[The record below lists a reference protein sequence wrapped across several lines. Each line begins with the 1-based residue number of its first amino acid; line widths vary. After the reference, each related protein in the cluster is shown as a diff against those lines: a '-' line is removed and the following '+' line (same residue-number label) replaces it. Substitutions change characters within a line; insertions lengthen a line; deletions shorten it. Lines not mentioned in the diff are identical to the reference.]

1 MRFESLPVP
10 YDCRIIYRLVAE
22 VPKGEVASYGMIAS
36 LIHGVTS
43 RMVGRALS
51 QLEAGTKTPWHRI
64 VQSSGRIAPRPGA
77 AEQRDRLAK
86 EGVTFRKNGAVEW
99 KAHCWKGPSQKWIE
113 KSGADIHDVMETIAS
128 WSRK

>member
-10 YDCRIIYRLVAE
+10 YDCRIIYRLIAE
-22 VPKGEVASYGMIAS
+22 VKKGEVASYGMIAS
-36 LIHGVTS
+36 LLPGVTS

-77 AEQRDRLAK
+77 AEQRDRLVK
-86 EGVTFRKNGAVEW
+86 EGVAFRKNGAVDW
-99 KAHCWKGPSQKWIE
+99 SAHLWRGPSQKWIDRT
-113 KSGADIHDVMETIAS
+113 GDDIHDVMETIAG